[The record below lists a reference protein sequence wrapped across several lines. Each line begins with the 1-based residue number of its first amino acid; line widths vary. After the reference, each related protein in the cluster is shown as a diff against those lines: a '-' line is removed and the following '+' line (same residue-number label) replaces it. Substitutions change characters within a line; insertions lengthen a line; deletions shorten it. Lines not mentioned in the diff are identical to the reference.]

1 MTDAA
6 SARQTLQLPPDLA
19 RALDAALAEWQRD
32 GRMARL
38 WARDAALWTGADE
51 ARWMGWLDAPG
62 AVAAEAAA
70 LASFGAEVREH
81 GFADALLL
89 GMGGSSLCPEVFA
102 ETFEP
107 GAGAPRLRVL
117 DSTDPAQVARVERR
131 LDADRTLFIVASK
144 SGSTLEPNVF
154 HAYFFERLASRLG
167 RARAAARFVAIT
179 DPGSSLERLAA
190 SEGFLRTFAGVPS
203 IGGRF
208 SALSN
213 FGMVPAAVMGLDVA
227 GLAARAAAMARAC
240 AAGRPVADNPGAR
253 LGLALGLA
261 ARAGRDKVT
270 LIASPAISDLGA
282 WLEQLIAES
291 TGKQGKALI
300 PVAGERTGPPEVYGD
315 DRVFVYL
322 RLAETADAGDDAR
335 VDALA
340 RAGHP
345 VVRLALADRR
355 DLAAE
360 FFRWEIA
367 TAVAGAVLGINPFD
381 QPDVEASKVATR
393 RLTDAYEETG
403 ELPAESPIVDE
414 GGVKLFTDEANARD
428 LLARGRVTRRR
439 RRDPRAPRAPR
450 RRRLLRAARLRGPE
464 RVPRGRARDHAPPRA
479 RPRARR
485 DLPRLRAALPALD
498 RTGLQGR
505 PQLGRVPAG
514 HVRRRGRPAG
524 PGPALHLRRG
534 QGRAGAGRLRGAR
547 RARPPRPARPPRA
560 RRDAGAGDVEED
572 DGGLR
577 LGA

>member
-6 SARQTLQLPPDLA
+6 STGQTLQLPPDLT

-70 LASFGAEVREH
+70 LAAFGAEVRGH

-107 GAGAPRLRVL
+107 GAGAPRLHVL
-117 DSTDPAQVARVERR
+117 DSTDPAQVARVDRR

-240 AAGRPVADNPGAR
+240 AADRPVADNPGAR

-315 DRVFVYL
+315 DRVFVHL

-345 VVRLALADRR
+345 VVRIGLADRR

-393 RLTDAYEETG
+393 RLTDAYEDAG
-403 ELPAESPIVDE
+403 ALPDESPIVDE

-428 LLARGRVTRRR
+428 LLARAGSPDAAAVI
-439 RRDPRAPRAPR
+439 RAH
-450 RRRLLRAARLRGPE
+450 LARLGAGDYFALLAYVDRNASHAAALE
-464 RVPRGRARDHAPPRA
+464 TVRHHVRDHARVATCLGFGPRFLHSTGQA
-479 RPRARR
+479 YKGGPNSGVFLQVTCDDAA
-485 DLPRLRAALPALD
+485 DLPIPGRRYTFGVVKAAQARGDFEVLAE
-498 RTGLQGR
+498 
-505 PQLGRVPAG
+505 
-514 HVRRRGRPAG
+514 RGRRALRVHLG
-524 PGPALHLRRG
+524 PDVTKGLETLKRMT
-534 QGRAGAGRLRGAR
+534 GA
-547 RARPPRPARPPRA
+547 
-560 RRDAGAGDVEED
+560 
-572 DGGLR
+572 
-577 LGA
+577 